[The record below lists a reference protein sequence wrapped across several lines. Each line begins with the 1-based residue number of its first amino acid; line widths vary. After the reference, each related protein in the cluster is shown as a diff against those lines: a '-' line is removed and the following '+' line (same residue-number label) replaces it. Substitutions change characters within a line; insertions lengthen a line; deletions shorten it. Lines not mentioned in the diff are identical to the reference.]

1 MFKGIQKSIL
11 IALTVLAVASCAG
24 TGEKEPVTSSEFL
37 LGTTCVIT
45 ILDWEKEADPQDAI
59 TLAFEKIQ
67 SMENLLSVNIDTS
80 DISSINR
87 SGLSGFTPD
96 PMVLDV
102 LNQALD
108 IAGFSDGRF
117 DPSIGRLVALW
128 GIGTDHAAVPEEKD
142 LEEALSTIDYKKI
155 EISDTGRV
163 SLLNPGASLDLGGIA
178 KGYAADI
185 VRDSL
190 RSSGIRSAIINLGGN
205 VLVMGKKASG
215 DPWRIGIQDPRE
227 PRGEYLGIIEVSEKA
242 IVTSGVYE
250 RFFVEDGVHYH
261 HILDTETGYPVQNGV
276 ISTSII
282 HARSVQAD
290 GLSTALFA
298 LGVEEGMTLANTLE
312 DTGVIMIDENNRVY
326 ITDNLKDSFQL
337 NSGSG
342 YTLAGDQD

>member
-1 MFKGIQKSIL
+1 MFQRIQKSIL
-11 IALTVLAVASCAG
+11 IAITLVAVASCG
-24 TGEKEPVTSSEFL
+24 SGEKEPVTSSEFL

-45 ILDWEKEADPQDAI
+45 LLDWENEADPQDAI
-59 TLAFEKIQ
+59 SRAFESIR
-67 SMENLLSVNIDTS
+67 SMENLLSVNIETS
-80 DISSINR
+80 DITKINR
-87 SGLSGFTPD
+87 SGDSGYTPD

-102 LNQALD
+102 LNLALD
-108 IAGFSDGRF
+108 IAAFSDGRF

-128 GIGTDHAAVPEEKD
+128 GIGTEEAAVPDETHLK
-142 LEEALSTIDYKKI
+142 EALSTIDYKNI

-163 SLLNPGASLDLGGIA
+163 SLLTPGASLDLGGIA
-178 KGYAADI
+178 KGYAADL

-190 RSSGIRSAIINLGGN
+190 DCSGIRSAIINLGGN

-215 DPWRIGIQDPRE
+215 DSWRIGIQDPRE
-227 PRGEYLGIIEVSEKA
+227 PRGEYLGIVQVSEKA

-250 RFFVEDGVHYH
+250 RYFVENGVHYH
-261 HILDTETGYPVQNGV
+261 HILDTQTGYPVKNGV

-282 HARSVQAD
+282 NSESVMAD

-298 LGVEEGMTLANTLE
+298 LGVEEGMELANTLD

-326 ITDNLKDSFQL
+326 ITENLKDSFQL